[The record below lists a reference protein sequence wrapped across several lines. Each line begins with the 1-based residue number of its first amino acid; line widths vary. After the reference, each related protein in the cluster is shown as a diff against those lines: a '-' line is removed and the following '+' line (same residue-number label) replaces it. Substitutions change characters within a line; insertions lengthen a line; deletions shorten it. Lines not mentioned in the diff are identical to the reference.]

1 MTDPSRKFGWGIR
14 PQTRPVMGRPA
25 PEMDRLRPSTFMTIW
40 PHKATPGQRQC
51 VLRLAAVATEENLP
65 LGPLIAAWA
74 ESERGFQVYRLR
86 RLARRLESG
95 ASLADA
101 LEQVRGVLSD
111 DEVLAVRIG
120 SQSGTLAST
129 LRAQLTPVESL
140 VAART
145 KLQQVAWYLALAFY
159 IGVPI
164 VLFMSLKIGPEFVKI
179 LYEFGLEPTPIFN
192 LAARM
197 NHFGSSLG
205 TLFSL
210 ALYLAI
216 WTFLSRTPGR
226 LFRTYILNPLLRPL
240 RELRSANIMSHLATT
255 LAAGRPVLGA
265 VSTLAQYHF
274 DPRARSQMLT
284 ARNDVEQG
292 ADLWSSLARRKVLSK
307 REAAALATCEPLGNQ
322 AWMLKHLAS
331 IKRSRAA
338 SWCERAFGWLL
349 PLTVLL
355 IGCYVFIQAVG
366 FFSVLI
372 KLIEGLA

>member
-1 MTDPSRKFGWGIR
+1 MSDTPRKFGWGIR
-14 PQTRPVMGRPA
+14 PETRPVLGRVG
-25 PEMDRLRPSTFMTIW
+25 PSTFLTIW
-40 PHKATPGQRQC
+40 PFKATPGQRRC
-51 VLRLAAVATEENLP
+51 VLRLAAVAAEENLL

-74 ESERGFQVYRLR
+74 ESERGLQVYRLR
-86 RLARRLESG
+86 RLARRLDSG

-101 LEQVRGVLSD
+101 LEQVRGVLSEE
-111 DEVLAVRIG
+111 EVLAVRVG
-120 SQSGTLAST
+120 SQTGTLAST
-129 LRAQLTPVESL
+129 LRTQLTPVESL
-140 VAART
+140 VTART
-145 KLQQVAWYLALAFY
+145 KLQQVAWYLTLAFY

-164 VLFMSLKIGPEFVKI
+164 VLFMSLKIGPELEKI
-179 LYEFGLEPTPIFN
+179 LYEFGLEPTPIYN
-192 LAARM
+192 LAVRM

-205 TLFSL
+205 TLLSV
-210 ALYLAI
+210 ALYIAV

-226 LFRTYILNPLLRPL
+226 MFRTYILNPLLRPL

-292 ADLWSSLARRKVLSK
+292 ADLWSSLSRRKVLTK

-322 AWMLKHLAS
+322 AWMLTRLATV
-331 IKRSRAA
+331 KRSRAA
-338 SWCERAFGWLL
+338 AWCERVFGWLL
-349 PLTVLL
+349 PLTVIL